1 MKLYFLYITFFIS
14 SVSFSQIIH
23 HDSFSSNG
31 GVSQLSDGFK
41 VNHSF
46 GQLSIAGN
54 YSSGTFK
61 INQGFQQSK
70 WSRIISEKQLNPRI
84 WTSFYRN
91 PVEDD
96 LNFVFTKKSLEV
108 FNQSG
113 SNQSSN
119 IEIRKKIQHIAGF
132 FLVYFFISL
141 KEPIILFE
149 SS

>member
-31 GVSQLSDGFK
+31 GVKLSDGFK

-84 WTSFYRN
+84 LTSFYPN
-91 PVEDD
+91 LVEDD
-96 LNFVFTKKSLEV
+96 HNFVFTKKSLEA

-113 SNQSSN
+113 SKQSSN
-119 IEIRKKIQHIAGF
+119 IEIRKKSSNLLDF
-132 FLVYFFISL
+132 F
-141 KEPIILFE
+141 
-149 SS
+149 

>member
-84 WTSFYRN
+84 
-91 PVEDD
+91 
-96 LNFVFTKKSLEV
+96 
-108 FNQSG
+108 
-113 SNQSSN
+113 
-119 IEIRKKIQHIAGF
+119 
-132 FLVYFFISL
+132 
-141 KEPIILFE
+141 
-149 SS
+149 